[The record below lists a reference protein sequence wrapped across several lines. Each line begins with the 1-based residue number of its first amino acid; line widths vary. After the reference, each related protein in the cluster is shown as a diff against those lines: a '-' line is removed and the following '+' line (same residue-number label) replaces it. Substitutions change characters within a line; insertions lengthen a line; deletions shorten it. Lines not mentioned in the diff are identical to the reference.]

1 MVRFP
6 DSFTQD
12 EKLRNFTYYEA
23 LTVRDSSLSASVQ
36 AIMAA
41 EVGLLDLAYDYLA
54 ESALVDLHDL
64 KRNSRDGLHLASLAG
79 AWGALVMGF
88 GGMRAVDGRLRF
100 APRLPGGITKLRFR
114 VQYKG
119 RRIRVTVTSTSVAYE
134 LLTGGAIEIEHH
146 GAQQL
151 LDGAGLVEPIP
162 PMAAPPRPHQP
173 YGRAPRSHDQHSRS

>member
-1 MVRFP
+1 MDRTSDREPSEQDDAVRESFRQQTDLFDGEDSVFAIAATRPSPTAWIDPLTP
-6 DSFTQD
+6 D
-12 EKLRNFTYYEA
+12 
-23 LTVRDSSLSASVQ
+23 
-36 AIMAA
+36 
-41 EVGLLDLAYDYLA
+41 
-54 ESALVDLHDL
+54 
-64 KRNSRDGLHLASLAG
+64 
-79 AWGALVMGF
+79 
-88 GGMRAVDGRLRF
+88 MRAVDGRLRF